1 MTTRE
6 IATHLARTSRAFPL
20 LGEITREDLLTLVT
34 TDLGHPDSLDDFQP
48 CGTHRARAI
57 APRTILHVISGNTP
71 HAGLQTLLRG
81 LLLGSHNLCKIPRT
95 GAPELNAFA
104 AALPPVLAN
113 RVEISSDLNDEWLTH
128 ADALVVFGDDDTIAH
143 FRALTRPDQIFVAH
157 GHRVSFG
164 VIFGDHAGAAPA
176 AARDASLFDQ
186 QGCLSPHLFYVARDA
201 RSFAARLAHEMEAF
215 EKHSPRGKLGPS
227 ESAAIAEV
235 RATAAFRAAQGEE
248 VALWQSRDST
258 AWTVIFQNSTA
269 FIPSCLNRVIRVLP
283 LPDDLPAALAPV
295 RLHLSTVGIW
305 PVTDEIVAR
314 LADTGVSRICPLGN
328 MQNPPLTWHAD
339 GQRALAPLV
348 RWLDWES

>member
-6 IATHLARTSRAFPL
+6 IATHLAQAVRGFPL
-20 LGEITREDLLTLVT
+20 LGEIRCDDLLTLVET
-34 TDLGHPDSLDDFQP
+34 ELGHPEALDDFQA

-57 APRTILHVISGNTP
+57 APRTILHVISGNTA

-95 GAPELNAFA
+95 GASELNAFA
-104 AALPPVLAN
+104 AALPSALAS
-113 RVEISSDLNDEWLTH
+113 RVEISSELNDDWLAR

-143 FRALTRPDQIFVAH
+143 FRGLARPDQILVAH

-164 VIFGDHAGAAPA
+164 VIFGDQAGAAPA

-186 QGCLSPHLFYVARDA
+186 QGCLSPHLFYVAGDA
-201 RSFAARLAHEMEAF
+201 RSFAARLAHEMEAY
-215 EKHSPRGKLGPS
+215 EEHSPRGKLGPS
-227 ESAAIAEV
+227 ESADIAEV

-248 VALWQSRDST
+248 VALWQSRNST

-269 FIPSCLNRVIRVLP
+269 FVPSCLNRVVRVLP
-283 LPDDLPAALAPV
+283 LPGDLSAALASV
-295 RLHLSTVGIW
+295 RPHLSTAGIW
-305 PVTDEIVAR
+305 PATGDNAAL
-314 LADTGVSRICPLGN
+314 LADTGVTRICPLGN

-339 GQRALAPLV
+339 GQRVLAPLV